1 MKTSM
6 LIRSSTLLGTIL
18 SSTGRAMHLDMYELG
33 CDLWQFSKEIGATV
47 GRELLS
53 LGERVNSFA
62 TTTSA
67 AALSFFSAT
76 DLLFFLAFL
85 LLVTS
90 VVGCVQFVRQFNTAM
105 QDLRRKMADLAEEN
119 VQMRLVLTA
128 LLNDA
133 DEAEKPLAMKM
144 STLAEEQKNLAKWLN
159 FHTEMFSI
167 RLDSME
173 GHANRAH
180 SRTYRYRK

>member
-1 MKTSM
+1 MRTSM
-6 LIRSSTLLGTIL
+6 LIQSSTLLGTFL
-18 SSTGRAMHLDMYELG
+18 SSTGRAMHIDMYELG
-33 CDLWQFSKEIGATV
+33 CDVWHLSMEMSTTLGH
-47 GRELLS
+47 ELLS

-90 VVGCVQFVRQFNTAM
+90 VVGSVQFVQQFNTAM
-105 QDLRRKMADLAEEN
+105 KDLKSKMAGLAEEN
-119 VQMRLVLTA
+119 VQMRLVLNA

-133 DEAEKPLAMKM
+133 DETEKALAMK
-144 STLAEEQKNLAKWLN
+144 LDDLVEEQKNLAGWLN

-167 RLDSME
+167 RLDYLS
-173 GHANRAH
+173 HVTPKVQ
-180 SRTYRYRK
+180 SRRKR